1 VRLGR
6 SRIIAMI
13 MATVACAALNG
24 CGGSDDKPGTSL
36 DHVTYLTAF
45 GAAGRDAF
53 VWVAEEK
60 GYLRSAGIDVRIQLG
75 KATGENLKALSSG
88 QAQFANLDLT
98 GAMITAFARQNSG
111 FKDVRAV
118 LGVHQHTLVSIMS
131 EEGSGITSPKNLEG
145 KTIAAAANSVNQ
157 LLFPGYAK
165 LAGVDASKVKW
176 VAVQPVQL
184 GNSLASGKVDAL
196 STFLI
201 GRPTIEKATLQAH
214 KKKVVVLPYSEYLPD
229 LFGNAVIAPADLIKS
244 KPDLVERFRGAMLKA
259 LEYTIAHPDEAG
271 ALLHA
276 KQPATA
282 ADAATGEIKLMTPSV
297 TATDSGSAIGVIDR
311 ARMARAIAGLQKLG
325 LIRPGVTPEDVVD
338 FDVM

>member
-1 VRLGR
+1 MLGR
-6 SRIIAMI
+6 SRIIAAI
-13 MATVACAALNG
+13 MAVAAGTALNG
-24 CGGSDDKPGTSL
+24 CGGSKDKPGASM

-53 VWVAEEK
+53 AWIAAEK
-60 GYLRSAGIDVRIQLG
+60 GYFRSAGIDVRIQLG
-75 KATGENLKALSSG
+75 KAAGENLKALSSG
-88 QAQFANLDLT
+88 QAQFVALDLT
-98 GAMITAFARQNSG
+98 GAMIAAFARQNSG
-111 FKDVRAV
+111 FKGFRAI
-118 LGVHQHTLVSIMS
+118 LAVHQHTLVSIMS
-131 EEGSGITSPKNLEG
+131 EEGSGITSPKDLEG
-145 KTIAAAANSVNQ
+145 KTIAAAANGVNQ

-165 LAGVDASKVKW
+165 LAGIDASKVKW

-214 KKKVVVLPYSEYLPD
+214 HKKVVVLPYSQYLPD
-229 LFGNAVIAPADLIKS
+229 LFGNAVIAPADLVKS
-244 KPDLVERFRGAMLKA
+244 KPGLVERFRGAMLKA
-259 LEYTIAHPDEAG
+259 LEYTVAHPDEAG

-282 ADAATGEIKLMTPSV
+282 ADAASAEIKLMTPSV
-297 TATDSGSAIGVIDR
+297 TVTDSGSPVGAIDR
-311 ARMARAIAGLQKLG
+311 ARMARTITELQKIG
-325 LIRPGVTPEDVVD
+325 LLRPGVTPEDVVD

>member
-1 VRLGR
+1 MLGR
-6 SRIIAMI
+6 SRITAMI
-13 MATVACAALNG
+13 MAVVACTALNG
-24 CGGSDDKPGTSL
+24 CGGSENKSGTSV

-53 VWVAEEK
+53 VWIAAEK

-88 QAQFANLDLT
+88 QAQFASLDLT
-98 GAMITAFARQNSG
+98 GAMIAAFARQNSG
-111 FKDVRAV
+111 FKGFRAV
-118 LGVHQHTLVSIMS
+118 LAVHQHTLVSIMS
-131 EEGSGITSPKNLEG
+131 EEGSGITSPKDLEG

-229 LFGNAVIAPADLIKS
+229 LFGNAVIAPTDLIKS

-282 ADAATGEIKLMTPSV
+282 ADAAIAEIKLMTPSV
-297 TATDSGSAIGVIDR
+297 TATDSGSTVGAVDR
-311 ARMARAIAGLQKLG
+311 TRMARTIAGLQKLG
-325 LIRPGVTPEDVVD
+325 LLRPGVTPEDVVD